1 MKLISVIIPVY
12 NVEPFVAQA
21 LDSVCTQSYHNLE
34 IIVVDDGST
43 DSSAAICDDYA
54 AQDNRI
60 TVIHK
65 PNGGLSSARNAALD
79 VCTGDYICFLDSD
92 DYLEPQ
98 FCELMLQHV
107 IDGNHDFVMCLNDRV
122 DAAGN
127 FLTTHKWPSSD
138 LVFNDSPVDQF
149 LGSGWFNGCYTWGK
163 LYKRALFDHVRFVE
177 GMYYEDNNV
186 TIKIL
191 KNCSSIKIVAL
202 TLLHYRSR
210 KNSITG
216 EYDLKK
222 LDLFKSYHMCAQE
235 LKGTPWYKY
244 YYQLSLRM
252 WSAYWYAC
260 RNHPAPGRKAL
271 RSALRKVLAPW
282 SKVFVYRAFTP
293 IERVKIFLRYIY
305 TIVYR

>member
-1 MKLISVIIPVY
+1 MFSVIIPLY
-12 NVEPFVAQA
+12 NKAPYIEKALRSVFAQTYTDYE
-21 LDSVCTQSYHNLE
+21 L
-34 IIVVDDGST
+34 IVVDDGSKD
-43 DSSAAICDDYA
+43 DSKAVAEQVLACCPVPFQLISQANAG
-54 AQDNRI
+54 
-60 TVIHK
+60 V
-65 PNGGLSSARNAALD
+65 SMARNNGVAASQ
-79 VCTGDYICFLDSD
+79 GDYICFLDSD

-122 DAAGN
+122 DADGN

-149 LGSGWFNGCYTWGK
+149 LGSDWFNGCYTWGK

-202 TLLHYRSR
+202 TLLHYRLW

-216 EYDLKK
+216 DYDLKK
-222 LDLFKSYHMCAQE
+222 LDLFKSYHICAQE

-244 YYQLSLRM
+244 YYQLSLRL
-252 WSAYWYAC
+252 WSVNWYAC